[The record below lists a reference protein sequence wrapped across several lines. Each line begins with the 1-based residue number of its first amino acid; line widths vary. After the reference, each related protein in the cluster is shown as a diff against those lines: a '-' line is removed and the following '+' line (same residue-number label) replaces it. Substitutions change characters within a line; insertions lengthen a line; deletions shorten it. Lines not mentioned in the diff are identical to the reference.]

1 MGKNSKSR
9 KNKKNINIHKNNKK
23 SKSKKKNDSV
33 LTVKK
38 KNLLNKYLKRFVIM
52 NGGGAEADAAAEVVT
67 QTQLSYT
74 NKDGKKCL
82 FNNTFFIDSTHD
94 GLTGETVNDDHGI
107 LHTLINGTPI
117 YMYLNNKLEKIEV
130 ELLKVMYETFYAN
143 QVIYDNKNE
152 IQKINNEIVDV
163 FSYCKIMVSASQY
176 FDSATT
182 TDFSKKKNIDKYF
195 KFFKM
200 GGKDDKVSSLSKN
213 AFTYFNCF
221 PKITNSIIFKTIK
234 GIFNDKYNR
243 NKLLEKDFKAP
254 YCLSPKLF
262 INDMNSFIFSAHH
275 SFDVALF
282 LYFMNINEDEPLFN
296 KILNEKINIDEKESN
311 ILKNLYRDLIDNG
324 VFNTPPPQEQGQ
336 KINIQNLNTY
346 FFNEKGKPVL
356 KEQLQKMSLF
366 VLNILWLHVLE
377 QIEKDFIIRNNKC
390 TERKKNDSIF
400 KYNDDDDISGIF
412 NKAMNILKN
421 IRFVNFVGND
431 VMVKLSNDYPEQ
443 MSFKVSQK
451 AVANVLITN
460 IGDFKCEERNEGKG
474 IDDKA
479 VKMAIAFNNIIN
491 SNDDILDINKPT
503 IKMFIARILKY
514 SGDTSHIVNSL
525 IIREALIF
533 LMGIDNK
540 AVIENKILLSERP
553 LSYRVFQLYE
563 NPEYL
568 EEGGINLYMQKLK
581 VYDTL
586 VKSKSDEI
594 SDEIEYG
601 FAFKS
606 SNYTELYTTLFD
618 EINKTNT
625 NNNNL
630 LNIYNVYPANNY
642 DLSFID
648 SLNEQT
654 KNRIKEYINFYNN
667 FKTTIIQTT
676 VPDYKNS
683 YNTLIN
689 NLKTDT
695 TYVINDD
702 LQQDKQAYYNDID
715 FKNKK
720 DNIEKDFIN
729 KYEKILENLGEKI
742 NDIITKYGG
751 KTYKQTI
758 KQDALNNVIGIL
770 DDFKTNYIDT
780 YRVEPVINTDDISNN
795 IIHFKNKIEFFK
807 GECGKFDKKNAGKYF
822 SHIIGL
828 VNSLITNIDHYTQI
842 YIEKQL
848 GGASQSNIPLTSSFP
863 PPSPPPPSLQQM
875 KKTPNYVKNILDM
888 IYNLKIKFRDININH
903 QYFLLNLN
911 DNTEK
916 SSILKR
922 QFTYFPTGKKEAEI
936 LKDFDSTFKVINVD
950 STFQVNADELEQRS
964 KTNKKWSYSVETYF
978 KDIKYVNEIYK
989 ILVEYDSCIK
999 FCDEINKLDPN
1010 FSFNNLKEILN
1021 GKKREIIQE
1030 IYKKIEIEPKSFINE
1045 LIDNYNINEL
1055 IDNYNINELNDN
1067 SNSNVITILKNI
1079 YNNHEIHSIIENVEF
1094 IVENITKEQEP
1105 TGGQRQK
1112 RKRKVYTNYYGNNER
1127 ENENENEN
1135 PSRKRKKLDGIT
1147 ENNDELYN
1155 KLEYQINSDFQ
1166 ELEQFNLE
1174 QQFRPLPF
1182 PPYYNCIYARLMMNM
1197 LFIIDNTFTE
1207 EEKYSFINYYKQI
1220 IDYYKDIIKHFITDF
1235 ETNNKETQINY
1246 INYIISEYIDEDIKI
1261 IDDENTLYDFYNSI
1275 KDTYFVYDNIYGVKV
1290 FKTRHLDIIR
1300 NDNEYISEHI
1310 EELKSINI
1318 NDMYFNY
1325 NLNYKYQKYKNILS
1339 IIDNH
1344 IKLLIKRED
1353 KENMRLVKNKINK
1366 NYKLFK
1372 DSEKNFIEYRQ
1383 NNFIKNIPKSNNS
1396 NNNEGHTTTNEIS
1409 SNENPML
1416 PNLSFYPPRPPP
1428 QQQVILNQIVDSIVS
1443 TIHKQRMNYIIHYA
1457 NNIINKHN
1465 INKNIQEKIFNYIN
1479 DQVYLEFLNIIKYNE
1494 FLIEQ
1499 YIKQNI
1505 NIETITNHT
1514 RQNIINYTIKNIP
1527 PQINELLNNTSEK
1540 YKWYIIDIIKS
1551 N

>member
-1 MGKNSKSR
+1 MGKNSKS
-9 KNKKNINIHKNNKK
+9 KKNFNIHKNN
-23 SKSKKKNDSV
+23 KSKKKNDSV

-52 NGGGAEADAAAEVVT
+52 NGGAMAADVAAEVVT

-74 NKDGKKCL
+74 NEDGKKCL

-143 QVIYDNKNE
+143 QVIYDNENN

-243 NKLLEKDFKAP
+243 NNLLEKDFKAP
-254 YCLSPKLF
+254 YCLSTKLF
-262 INDMNSFIFSAHH
+262 INNKNNSFIFSAHH

-282 LYFMNINEDEPLFN
+282 LYFMNINAVEPLFDD
-296 KILNEKINIDEKESN
+296 ISSIINEPINTVDGSN
-311 ILKNLYRDLIDNG
+311 ILINLYKDLSNNN
-324 VFNTPPPQEQGQ
+324 VFNTLPQEQEQEQGQ

-356 KEQLQKMSLF
+356 KEQLKKMSLF
-366 VLNILWLHVLE
+366 VLNILWLHVLD
-377 QIEKDFIIRNNKC
+377 QINKDFNIRNKQCSEIKENK
-390 TERKKNDSIF
+390 SQF
-400 KYNDDDDISGIF
+400 KYDDDISGNF
-412 NKAMNILKN
+412 NIAMSILKN
-421 IRFVNFVGND
+421 IRFVDFVGND
-431 VMVKLSNDYPEQ
+431 VMVKLSNDYTKQ
-443 MSFKVSQK
+443 MPFKVSQK

-474 IDDKA
+474 IDENAKN
-479 VKMAIAFNNIIN
+479 MANAFNDIIN
-491 SNDDILDINKPT
+491 SNDYILPENKPT
-503 IKMFIARILKY
+503 VKMFLARILKY

-533 LMGIDNK
+533 LMGKDNK

-563 NPEYL
+563 NPKYL

-606 SNYTELYTTLFD
+606 SNYTELYTTLSD
-618 EINKTNT
+618 EIKHTNT
-625 NNNNL
+625 NNKKL
-630 LNIYNVYPANNY
+630 LNYYNVYPVNNY
-642 DLSFID
+642 DLSFIG
-648 SLNEQT
+648 SLNDPT
-654 KNRIKEYINFYNN
+654 NPTINKIKYYINFYNN
-667 FKTTIIQTT
+667 FIEKDITNIEGYDEKT
-676 VPDYKNS
+676 K

-689 NLKTDT
+689 NLKTEK
-695 TYVINDD
+695 TYVINNNLPHEQDYIDD
-702 LQQDKQAYYNDID
+702 FDEFN
-715 FKNKK
+715 NKK
-720 DNIEKDFIN
+720 RNIEKDFIN

-807 GECGKFDKKNAGKYF
+807 GECGEFDKKNAGKYF

-828 VNSLITNIDHYTQI
+828 VNSLITNIKHYNKI
-842 YIEKQL
+842 YIEEQL
-848 GGASQSNIPLTSSFP
+848 GGASQSNIPLASSLPPQPASQSPLASSFP
-863 PPSPPPPSLQQM
+863 PPSPPPPSQSPSPLASSLQQM
-875 KKTPNYVKNILDM
+875 TKTPNDVKNILDM

-903 QYFLLNLN
+903 RYFLLNLN

-922 QFTYFPTGKKEAEI
+922 QFTYFPTGKKEAAI
-936 LKDFDSTFKVINVD
+936 LINFNSTFN
-950 STFQVNADELEQRS
+950 VNADELEQRS

-989 ILVEYDSCIK
+989 ILVEYDSCIQ
-999 FCDEINKLDPN
+999 FCDEINKLDTDI
-1010 FSFNNLKEILN
+1010 SFNNLKEILETN
-1021 GKKREIIQE
+1021 KKDIIKNIIE
-1030 IYKKIEIEPKSFINE
+1030 KKEKNSFINE
-1045 LIDNYNINEL
+1045 LID
-1055 IDNYNINELNDN
+1055 
-1067 SNSNVITILKNI
+1067 NSNVITILKNI

-1094 IVENITKEQEP
+1094 IVENITKGQEP
-1105 TGGQRQK
+1105 TGGTGK
-1112 RKRKVYTNYYGNNER
+1112 
-1127 ENENENEN
+1127 
-1135 PSRKRKKLDGIT
+1135 KRKKN
-1147 ENNDELYN
+1147 ENLPNENLPNKEQTKKKQKVEVVDNELYN

-1166 ELEQFNLE
+1166 ELKQFNLE
-1174 QQFRPLPF
+1174 QQYQPL
-1182 PPYYNCIYARLMMNM
+1182 PPYYNCIYTRLMMNM
-1197 LFIIDNTFTE
+1197 LFIIYNTFTE
-1207 EEKYSFINYYKQI
+1207 KEKDRFIYFNIFYKEI
-1220 IDYYKDIIKHFITDF
+1220 FTYFITDF

-1246 INYIISEYIDEDIKI
+1246 INYIISEYIDENIKI
-1261 IDDENTLYDFYNSI
+1261 IDEKYEIKLYEFYNLI
-1275 KDTYFVYDNIYGVKV
+1275 KYTYFVYDNIYGVKV
-1290 FKTRHLDIIR
+1290 FNTRHLDILR
-1300 NDNEYISEHI
+1300 NDNEYMINIMNDLTIDDVDYYRNIYNYNTLVYKNTSDIIDNGQQDIITTNRFTNNLLYQHNKYTKIYSQIPEEEQNVIEQNYNKFKKYEIGFI
-1310 EELKSINI
+1310 EERLKYFKEFNDRLLISINAVAEAKALDTPPTDTAERVAETPLISTPTAEEEQLKRVYTTGNVSEIDSIFLPPQPHEKKAALTTQPPKTPPKIYTEQRRAAEEQRPLPSRKKKLNTNI
-1318 NDMYFNY
+1318 NGN
-1325 NLNYKYQKYKNILS
+1325 NPLENPYKYTRRS
-1339 IIDNH
+1339 IIDN
-1344 IKLLIKRED
+1344 
-1353 KENMRLVKNKINK
+1353 
-1366 NYKLFK
+1366 
-1372 DSEKNFIEYRQ
+1372 
-1383 NNFIKNIPKSNNS
+1383 
-1396 NNNEGHTTTNEIS
+1396 
-1409 SNENPML
+1409 
-1416 PNLSFYPPRPPP
+1416 
-1428 QQQVILNQIVDSIVS
+1428 
-1443 TIHKQRMNYIIHYA
+1443 YA
-1457 NNIINKHN
+1457 N
-1465 INKNIQEKIFNYIN
+1465 
-1479 DQVYLEFLNIIKYNE
+1479 
-1494 FLIEQ
+1494 
-1499 YIKQNI
+1499 
-1505 NIETITNHT
+1505 
-1514 RQNIINYTIKNIP
+1514 
-1527 PQINELLNNTSEK
+1527 
-1540 YKWYIIDIIKS
+1540 KS
-1551 N
+1551 